1 MGGGMG
7 LSQYLQAIDAV
18 FEAAGFAASFQPMSG
33 SNYCCNYNGLEVQ
46 ARQNGGAVNFNS
58 TDSQFSATDSL
69 ANPNKIQLNG
79 DAMMAYFTGK

>member
-18 FEAAGFAASFQPMSG
+18 FEAAGFGASFQPMSG
-33 SNYCCNYNGLEVQ
+33 SNYCCKYNGLEVQ

-58 TDSQFSATDSL
+58 IDSQFSATDTL
-69 ANPNKIQLNG
+69 ADPTKIQLNG